1 MTQETPLGGQAGAP
15 QPLPVVQPVKPIRR
29 RGCLF
34 WLFAFLAV
42 VVLPICIVIIIGFV
56 GALGSTLDTSIG
68 PAEEVVRDE
77 GGKEKIVIVSVSGII
92 TEQSVFMS
100 GVVPIKE
107 IADQLKQA
115 REDDAVR
122 AVILEVNSPGGGMTA
137 SDILHRQITKTKD
150 EGKKIVVLMTNTATS
165 GAYYLSAPADYIMAH
180 PTTITGS
187 IGVLIS
193 SLNMEGLFQ
202 KIGLKDVT
210 IKSGDKKDLLSPFRT
225 MTEEER
231 ALLQGIV
238 DEMYERF
245 LKVVAQGRGMN
256 IQKVRRLADGRIFTA
271 RTAKKAG
278 LIDGI
283 GYLEDAIDRAKGLS
297 GITKAK
303 VVRYKKRWRL
313 LEFMRRG
320 AKKEPFDIR
329 CLVWPGTPQPLYLWN
344 VSEVAYLKANRL
356 GSE

>member
-1 MTQETPLGGQAGAP
+1 MSQEIPQAGAP
-15 QPLPVVQPVKPIRR
+15 QPLPVVEPARRR

-34 WLFAFLAV
+34 WLFAFLSIII
-42 VVLPICIVIIIGFV
+42 LPICIVIIIALV
-56 GALGSTLDTSIG
+56 GTLAPDLDTPIS
-68 PAEEVVRDE
+68 PSEEVVKDE
-77 GGKEKIVIVSVSGII
+77 GGKDKIVIVSLSGVIA
-92 TEQSVFMS
+92 EESVFMS
-100 GVVPIKE
+100 GVAALKE
-107 IADQLKQA
+107 VAGQLKQA

-122 AVILEVNSPGGGMTA
+122 AVIFEVNSPGGSMTA
-137 SDILHRQITKTKD
+137 SDILHRHITKTKD
-150 EGKKIVVLMTNTATS
+150 KGKKIVVLMQNTATS
-165 GAYYLSAPADYIMAH
+165 GAYYVSAPADYIMAH

-231 ALLQGIV
+231 ALLQDIV

-245 LKVVAQGRGMN
+245 LEIVAQGRGMDIN
-256 IQKVRRLADGRIFTA
+256 KVRKLADGRVY
-271 RTAKKAG
+271 TAKAAQEAG

-283 GYLEDAIDRAKGLS
+283 GYMEDAIDKAKSLS
-297 GITKAK
+297 GLTKAR

-313 LEFMRRG
+313 LEFLRRG
-320 AKKEPFDIR
+320 AQKEPFDIR

-344 VSEVAYLKANRL
+344 VSETLYLEPNRL
-356 GSE
+356 RSE

>member
-1 MTQETPLGGQAGAP
+1 MTQEVPGAP
-15 QPLPVVQPVKPIRR
+15 QPLPVVPPAKPAKR

-34 WLFAFLAV
+34 WFFTFLAL
-42 VVLPICIVIIIGFV
+42 VVLPICILIIIGLI
-56 GALGSTLDTSIG
+56 GALGLTLDTPTVPS
-68 PAEEVVRDE
+68 EEVVRDE
-77 GGKEKIVIVSVSGII
+77 GGKEKIVIVSLSGII
-92 TEQSVFMS
+92 AEEYPFMS
-100 GVVPIKE
+100 GLAPVKE
-107 IADQLKQA
+107 IAAQLKRA

-137 SDILHRQITKTKD
+137 SDILHRQIIKTKN
-150 EGKKIVVLMTNTATS
+150 EGKKIVVLMKNTATS
-165 GAYYLSAPADYIMAH
+165 GAYYVSAPADYIMAY

-210 IKSGDKKDLLSPFRT
+210 IKSGPKKDLLSPFRT

-245 LKVVAQGRGMN
+245 LDIVAQGRGME
-256 IQKVRRLADGRIFTA
+256 KTEVRKFADGSVFTA
-271 RTAKKAG
+271 KVAKEAG

-283 GYLEDAIDRAKGLS
+283 GYLDDAIDKAKALS
-297 GITKAK
+297 GISEAK
-303 VVRYKKRWRL
+303 VVRYKKPWRL
-313 LEFMRRG
+313 WEFLRRG

-344 VSEVAYLKANRL
+344 VSEMAYLKTNRL